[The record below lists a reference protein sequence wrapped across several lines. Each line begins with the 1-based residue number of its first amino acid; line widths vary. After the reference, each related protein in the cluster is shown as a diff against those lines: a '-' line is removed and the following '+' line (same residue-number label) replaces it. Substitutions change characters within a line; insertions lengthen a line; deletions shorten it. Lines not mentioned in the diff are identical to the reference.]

1 MKTTVAFP
9 EKLLRITQ
17 GQPKAY
23 IYTGDSRKQVHVI
36 GSHRMRAAI
45 DFAIIQPKP
54 WQY

>member
-9 EKLLRITQ
+9 EKSLRITQ
-17 GQPKAY
+17 GQPKTYVYA
-23 IYTGDSRKQVHVI
+23 GDSGKQVDVI
-36 GSHRMRAAI
+36 ASRRMRAAI